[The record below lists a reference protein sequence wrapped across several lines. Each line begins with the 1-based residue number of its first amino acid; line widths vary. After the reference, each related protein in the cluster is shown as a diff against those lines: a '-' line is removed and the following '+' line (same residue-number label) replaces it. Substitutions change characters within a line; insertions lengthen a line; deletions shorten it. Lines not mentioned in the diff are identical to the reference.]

1 MSIAAEQRETAALLR
16 DLAGRDPVETH
27 ISAVFIGADTVWKL
41 KKSVRLSFL
50 DFTALQTRH
59 RFLLRELEVNR
70 AAAPGLYRD
79 VVPVIRRPDGTL
91 TLGDAPAPG
100 SPSDAGPEVIAGQ
113 ANVAGSDGV
122 ARSDGVAGTEDV
134 TRSERVA
141 PSDGVTVSAG
151 TRRSEGAPRS
161 DGVTVSESAARS
173 EGVIGSEDVAAP
185 KVAAQ
190 PEVVDW
196 VLRMAP
202 VPAEDFLDVI
212 AERDGLT
219 PTLLDQLAD
228 TVAAY
233 HQALP
238 PAIGVD
244 WPAAIRAVTE
254 GNARAAHDAG
264 LPARQIDA
272 WLEGALG
279 AIEHLA
285 PWLAARSAGGSVRR
299 AHGDLHLGNL
309 CLWHGA
315 PVPFD
320 ALEFDESMA
329 TIDLAY
335 DLAFLLM
342 DLDHR
347 VTRSAANRVL
357 NRYVARTGDAALT
370 RGLPIFMSL
379 RAMIRAQVEAT
390 RGNQASAAAYL
401 DRALAYLAPPGPPS
415 ASASPRPAPLV
426 IGVGG
431 MTGTG
436 KSTLARGLAPTLG
449 PAPGALVLRSD
460 EIRKRQ
466 HDVAPEQRLPDSA
479 YTLTAS
485 DAVFAELTAS
495 ARIVAAGGHSVI
507 ADAMFLN
514 AGQRAGIA
522 RAACDAGARF
532 LGLWLTAPL
541 DVLEARVAGRKGD
554 ASDATL
560 AILHAA
566 AGNDRGGGDWIS
578 IDAIDADRALAQARR
593 LVQGQQA
600 AQAQQ

>member
-1 MSIAAEQRETAALLR
+1 MSIAAEQRQTAAFLR
-16 DLAGRDPVETH
+16 GLAGRDPVETH

-41 KKSVRLSFL
+41 KKAVRLSFL

-70 AAAPGLYRD
+70 IAAPGLYRD

-91 TLGDAPAPG
+91 TLGDAPPPASPG
-100 SPSDAGPEVIAGQ
+100 IADPTVTTGGSD
-113 ANVAGSDGV
+113 VAGSAGR
-122 ARSDGVAGTEDV
+122 ARSEPIAG
-134 TRSERVA
+134 SQ
-141 PSDGVTVSAG
+141 
-151 TRRSEGAPRS
+151 GAPRS
-161 DGVTVSESAARS
+161 
-173 EGVIGSEDVAAP
+173 EDAPTPRVAP
-185 KVAAQ
+185 Q

-202 VPAEDFLDVI
+202 VPAGDFLDVI
-212 AERDGLT
+212 ADRHGLT
-219 PTLLDQLAD
+219 PVLLDQLAD
-228 TVAAY
+228 TVATY

-238 PAIGVD
+238 PAQGVD
-244 WPAAIRAVTE
+244 WPAAVAAVAR

-264 LPARQIDA
+264 LPTRQVDA
-272 WLEGALG
+272 WLEATLA
-279 AIEHLA
+279 AIGQLS

-309 CLWHGA
+309 CLWHDA

-347 VTRSAANRVL
+347 VTRGAANRVL

-370 RGLPIFMSL
+370 RGLPLFMSL

-390 RGNQASAAAYL
+390 KGNHAPAAAYL
-401 DRALAYLAPPGPPS
+401 DRAQAYLAPTIGAPTRAPTWTPPKS
-415 ASASPRPAPLV
+415 LV
-426 IGVGG
+426 IAVGG
-431 MTGTG
+431 VTGTG
-436 KSTLARGLAPTLG
+436 KSTLARALAPTLG

-466 HDVAPEQRLPDSA
+466 HAVAPEQRLPDSA
-479 YTLTAS
+479 YTPAAT

-495 ARIVAAGGHSVI
+495 TQIAAAGGHTVI
-507 ADAMFLN
+507 ADAMFLT
-514 AGQRAGIA
+514 AEQRAAIA
-522 RAACDAGARF
+522 TAAHDAGARF

-541 DVLEARVAGRKGD
+541 DVLEARVANRKGD
-554 ASDATL
+554 ASDATIDIL
-560 AILHAA
+560 RAAIR
-566 AGNDRGGGDWIS
+566 NDRGGGNWIS
-578 IDAIDADRALAQARR
+578 IDTIDADRALAQARQLAR
-593 LVQGQQA
+593 QHQSPPA
-600 AQAQQ
+600 HP